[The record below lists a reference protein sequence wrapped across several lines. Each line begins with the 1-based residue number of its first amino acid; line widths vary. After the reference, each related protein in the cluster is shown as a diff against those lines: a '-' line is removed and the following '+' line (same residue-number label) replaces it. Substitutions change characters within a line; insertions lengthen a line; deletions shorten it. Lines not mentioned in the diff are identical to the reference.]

1 MKDICGKNNLG
12 NRMFYQ
18 ITNNNSSYYVS
29 KNNYL
34 TDIEQYIYVTPN
46 EKLENKIPTKYNRI
60 LQNKTIFPD
69 IRKIIE
75 DILNGNV
82 TSHLDF
88 SNCLYI
94 NKCKILGLN
103 IIAYNDLIKF
113 FRVQ

>member
-1 MKDICGKNNLG
+1 MKEIYLSLTTIPPRIQYINEL
-12 NRMFYQ
+12 
-18 ITNNNSSYYVS
+18 
-29 KNNYL
+29 L
-34 TDIEQYIYVTPN
+34 TDFINTQTIKPTKIILN
-46 EKLENKIPTKYNRI
+46 IPTKYNRI

-103 IIAYNDLIKF
+103 IITFNELIKIL
-113 FRVQ
+113 RVQ